1 MQENF
6 LQKHQNVGMGVIN
19 TAL

>member
-6 LQKHQNVGMGVIN
+6 LQKHQHVGMGVIN